1 MGKRGH
7 SKKTVE
13 SGKKVKKI
21 TSCYPGC
28 KINKENNTPDSDVG
42 RVQKENYPKN
52 FHSKDHCC
60 FILFPL
66 VFKQAH
72 YYLPSPRHYPSRF

>member
-1 MGKRGH
+1 MMGKRGH

-13 SGKKVKKI
+13 SGEKSKKI

-52 FHSKDHCC
+52 FH
-60 FILFPL
+60 
-66 VFKQAH
+66 
-72 YYLPSPRHYPSRF
+72 